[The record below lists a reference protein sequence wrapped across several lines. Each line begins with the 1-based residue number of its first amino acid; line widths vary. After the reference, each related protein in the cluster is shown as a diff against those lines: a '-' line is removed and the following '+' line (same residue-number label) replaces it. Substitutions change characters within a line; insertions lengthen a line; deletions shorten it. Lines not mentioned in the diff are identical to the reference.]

1 MDKTFDSAKFVRSV
15 GVSLVAEFEQAR
27 SATTPELV
35 ASAME
40 TAARQRLAQILP
52 SGVGVGTGCVIDT
65 YGNTSRQTDVILYER
80 DVCPAF
86 RLNDNDPKATYY
98 PCEGVIAVGE
108 IKSVIGKK
116 ELEDSFAKI
125 ASVKSLRR
133 NFEVPKYPNHNGR
146 RLFGYRKYGER
157 VGAIRNDIISAVN
170 YGPDNWDGSKIYG
183 FILADKMAV
192 SIDTMKEHYSRLI
205 NDSDDTVCPNITVFL
220 EGPFFEPFDTKDGNY
235 VASLSVAGAHCIRVM
250 KISSPFSLLISRLH
264 STYDLGGT
272 AETEVF
278 GKYYLKPE
286 QENVE
291 LLGLFPIKGNCVL
304 VEDLWSAHEF
314 PGQLCTCCKQIIRH
328 GDGGRLL
335 DEIRIICATCA
346 ATSGPTALI

>member
-1 MDKTFDSAKFVRSV
+1 M
-15 GVSLVAEFEQAR
+15 VAEFEKAR

-35 ASAME
+35 GSAME
-40 TAARQRLAQILP
+40 KAARRQLEQILP

-80 DVCPAF
+80 DICPAF
-86 RLNDNDPKATYY
+86 RVNDDPKATYY

-108 IKSVIGKK
+108 IKSAIGKK

-133 NFEVPKYPNHNGR
+133 NFEFPKYPDHNGR

-157 VGAIRNDIISAVN
+157 AGAIRNDLISPVN
-170 YGPDNWDGSKIYG
+170 YGPDNAEGSKIYG

-192 SIDTMKEHYSRLI
+192 GIDTMKGHYSRLI
-205 NDSDDTVCPNITVFL
+205 NEFDDTVCPNISVFL
-220 EGPFFEPFDTKDGNY
+220 EGTVFNPARPKDKTFVNC
-235 VASLSVAGAHCIRVM
+235 LSVEMGWCILVR
-250 KISSPFSLLISRLH
+250 KISSPFPFLISRLH
-264 STYDLGGT
+264 SAYDLGGT

-278 GKYYLKPE
+278 GQYYLKPE
-286 QENVE
+286 EEDVE
-291 LLGLFPIKGNCVL
+291 TLGLFTIKGKYVL
-304 VEDLWSAHEF
+304 VEDLWSPQEF
-314 PGQLCTCCKQIIRH
+314 RGQPCSCCRQDIRH

-335 DEIRIICATCA
+335 DERRIICAACA
-346 ATSGPTALI
+346 AAR

>member
-15 GVSLVAEFEQAR
+15 GASLVTEFEKAR

-40 TAARQRLAQILP
+40 TAARQRLEQILP

-86 RLNDNDPKATYY
+86 RVNDNDPKATYY

-133 NFEVPKYPNHNGR
+133 NFEFPKYPDYKGR

-157 VGAIRNDIISAVN
+157 AGAIRNDIINAVN
-170 YGPDNWDGSKIYG
+170 YGPDNSEGSKIYG

-220 EGPFFEPFDTKDGNY
+220 EGAFFDPAYTKDGKFAN
-235 VASLSVAGAHCIRVM
+235 SLSVEEGYCILVR

-286 QENVE
+286 QEDIE
-291 LLGLFPIKGNCVL
+291 LLGLFPIKDNYVL
-304 VEDLWSAHEF
+304 VEDVWSPQEF
-314 PGQLCTCCKQIIRH
+314 SGRPCTCCKQNIRH
-328 GDGGRLL
+328 GDRGRLL
-335 DEIRIICATCA
+335 DEIRIICAACA
-346 ATSGPTALI
+346 AAS